1 MKSSI
6 RSDRNASTFWNA
18 QKYSQAR
25 IAIADEGDG
34 LGKDFISH
42 FMPTPP
48 KDETLQSVI
57 DSYYADRR
65 KAAADRRE
73 AEAKERARMAKFQT
87 FLTIFSKTVEFAL
100 STVANSV
107 RFSAGG
113 LTRII
118 VQFAL

>member
-87 FLTIFSKTVEFAL
+87 FLIPAMPS
-100 STVANSV
+100 NS
-107 RFSAGG
+107 
-113 LTRII
+113 LTPETQII
-118 VQFAL
+118 QYAARVVSRK